1 MMPLVNLQNVC
12 RTFGG
17 VITALDNV
25 SLSVFEGETIALLGP
40 SGSGKSTLLSLI
52 AGFETASSGTLTV
65 AGKSIHDWHP
75 DEFRLRIVGFLFQ
88 QFHLLEHLSAVRNV
102 ELALFPTCRQ
112 PRQRFL
118 KSRKLLEDVG
128 LGERLMVQATDLS
141 GGERQRVAF
150 CRSIANQPRLL
161 LADEPT
167 GNLDRAS
174 SQRLLS
180 TLTDHMRR
188 HQSTLIVAT
197 HDDDVARIC
206 SRVIR
211 LQDGKVLES

>member
-1 MMPLVNLQNVC
+1 MMSLVSLHNIC
-12 RTFGG
+12 RIYGG

-25 SLSVFEGETIALLGP
+25 SLSVSEGETIALLGP

-102 ELALFPTCRQ
+102 ELALFPTCRE

-118 KSRKLLEDVG
+118 KSCKLLQEVG
-128 LGERLMVQATDLS
+128 LGNRLLVQATDLS

-150 CRSIANQPRLL
+150 CRSIANHPRLL

-174 SQRLLS
+174 SQKLLS
-180 TLTDHMRR
+180 TLTDHMKT
-188 HQSTLIVAT
+188 HDSTLIVAT
-197 HDDDVARIC
+197 HDDDVASVC
-206 SRVIR
+206 SRIIR
-211 LQDGKVLES
+211 LEDGKVIDS

>member
-1 MMPLVNLQNVC
+1 MIEPQN
-12 RTFGG
+12 
-17 VITALDNV
+17 
-25 SLSVFEGETIALLGP
+25 
-40 SGSGKSTLLSLI
+40 
-52 AGFETASSGTLTV
+52 
-65 AGKSIHDWHP
+65 P